1 MPSLPSSTEKTTTYA
16 LSTTLVLVIIG
27 IVAVFAL
34 IVKPHCCK
42 KIRRR
47 RPQVQV
53 VEGCP
58 SSADAEADEQ
68 REEHSEHEYDV
79 IRLPIIPEDTTGEGT
94 AHGLPAADSS
104 KYNGIYAS
112 PYEAVNFDTV
122 GQYSTLYATADTRN
136 NAEEAEGGHIGTD
149 EADKRSVPSEKIVI
163 HETKETSAMDEVILS
178 ATENRDKAAVKDME
192 LQQATAAEAHN
203 D

>member
-1 MPSLPSSTEKTTTYA
+1 MPSLPFSTEKKLSYA
-16 LSTTLVLVIIG
+16 LTTTLVLVIIG

-34 IVKPHCCK
+34 IVQPHCCK
-42 KIRRR
+42 NIRCQ

-58 SSADAEADEQ
+58 SSGNAEADEQ

-79 IRLPIIPEDTTGEGT
+79 IRLPTIPEDTTSERS
-94 AHGLPAADSS
+94 ANGLPAADSS
-104 KYNGIYAS
+104 KYRGIYAS

-122 GQYSTLYATADTRN
+122 GQYSMLYATADTRN
-136 NAEEAEGGHIGTD
+136 NVENVGGGYNIGTD
-149 EADKRSVPSEKIVI
+149 EADKRSGPIVI
-163 HETKETSAMDEVILS
+163 CEARETSLMDEVVPS
-178 ATENRDKAAVKDME
+178 ATENRDNAVVKDME
-192 LQQATAAEAHN
+192 PQQATATEAHN